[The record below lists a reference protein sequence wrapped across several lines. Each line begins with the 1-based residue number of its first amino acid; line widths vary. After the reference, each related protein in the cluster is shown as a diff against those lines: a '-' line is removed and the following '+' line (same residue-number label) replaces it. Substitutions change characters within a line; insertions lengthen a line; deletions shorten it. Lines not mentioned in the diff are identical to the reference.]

1 MTKLEMR
8 WPFIDVGNN
17 VLWLFEMLNGA
28 RPTPT
33 PLKHVDENVAKD
45 IYVAFLE
52 VSLARNK
59 YILFCMF

>member
-1 MTKLEMR
+1 M
-8 WPFIDVGNN
+8 F
-17 VLWLFEMLNGA
+17 NGA

-52 VSLARNK
+52 VSLARNR